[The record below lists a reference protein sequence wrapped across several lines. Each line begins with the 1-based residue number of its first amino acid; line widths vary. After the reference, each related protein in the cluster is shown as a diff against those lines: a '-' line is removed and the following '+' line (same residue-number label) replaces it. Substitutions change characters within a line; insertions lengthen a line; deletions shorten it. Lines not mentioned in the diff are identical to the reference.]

1 MMHKTITLLFLVCA
15 MGCSDSHDRVET
27 ISESC
32 FKDLLSEKYAI
43 RAAVLKLNPDPST
56 YRFFN
61 YVSEI
66 LTNSANMDAID
77 NSYEDTVQ
85 ELFKRI
91 RWNNKYDLCG
101 GILCEVRSTILHMG
115 ELNNDRTH
123 FSDRTKL
130 LILSYAE
137 AFNLSN
143 ENMNDH
149 PETVFW
155 TKKIQQ
161 AYNESQA
168 KARKIEREIE
178 ESKKSRKNDSGMSV
192 GDYIVLRYLGF

>member
-1 MMHKTITLLFLVCA
+1 

-101 GILCEVRSTILHMG
+101 GILYEVRSTILHMG

-143 ENMNDH
+143 ENMNNH

-155 TKKIQQ
+155 TNKIRQAIKEGQEKAKEMKK
-161 AYNESQA
+161 AE
-168 KARKIEREIE
+168 E
-178 ESKKSRKNDSGMSV
+178 ESKKNQKNDSGMSV